1 MLDGEIRREKRML
14 EITASEITRASTTHV
29 KREKI
34 CSALVELV
42 MLVVLQHRGNTQHD
56 TTTADCTCKHN
67 SCDDTVVFIFFSALV
82 YNRRNVY
89 PKPKV
94 LSRNL
99 DDCLSKM
106 LHVRLD

>member
-1 MLDGEIRREKRML
+1 ML

-67 SCDDTVVFIFFSALV
+67 SCDDTVVFIFFSALDLLTLC
-82 YNRRNVY
+82 
-89 PKPKV
+89 PSALFV
-94 LSRNL
+94 LKFCIKQV
-99 DDCLSKM
+99 D
-106 LHVRLD
+106 